1 MKTREATRP
10 CGCHLDD
17 KGHSQ
22 APTCLDG
29 TALLLPLIRFAFLST
44 FVAGLPSKAWN
55 SKTISIIN
63 PQVQVGTLNKEW
75 LIKNENEKE
84 KDMMSVTKY

>member
-1 MKTREATRP
+1 MKSWEATGP

-22 APTCLDG
+22 ALTCLDATG
-29 TALLLPLIRFAFLST
+29 LLLSLISFASLST

-55 SKTISIIN
+55 SKTIPIIN

-75 LIKNENEKE
+75 LIKNEKEEEK
-84 KDMMSVTKY
+84 KKK